1 MTLVIVL
8 VVVAVVLA
16 VSGGLV
22 VGTRSRRRGA
32 ALPEDGAP
40 HPGAPQPTVP
50 VTTAAEPET
59 SPTLEV
65 EAGRPVL
72 RDRLGRARG
81 LLAGYFDQV
90 RGRKAID
97 EATFEELEE
106 ALILADV
113 ATAAAVGRSVAGRSA
128 SWRRGKRAK
137 P

>member
-1 MTLVIVL
+1 
-8 VVVAVVLA
+8 
-16 VSGGLV
+16 
-22 VGTRSRRRGA
+22 
-32 ALPEDGAP
+32 
-40 HPGAPQPTVP
+40 VP
-50 VTTAAEPET
+50 VTTAAETET

-113 ATAAAVGRSVAGRSA
+113 GVTTTTRVLGTFGTNCAAVSFLRPTRRLSSRRSRTISSRCSRAMSSRLPTPMATGRPCGSSSA
-128 SWRRGKRAK
+128 
-137 P
+137 